1 MITSYA
7 TDKDV
12 KTAYIIKKKQQLEKL
27 NKIFGTAETVYP
39 HFMSIYSECLRLQA
53 SSGKRRSN
61 LSDIRSLTCK
71 KGGISCYQQ
80 ARI

>member
-12 KTAYIIKKKQQLEKL
+12 KTAYIIKKKKQLEKL

-39 HFMSIYSECLRLQA
+39 ALYVDIFGMPTPTKPQA
-53 SSGKRRSN
+53 EKGAQIFRI
-61 LSDIRSLTCK
+61 SDH
-71 KGGISCYQQ
+71 
-80 ARI
+80 

>member
-12 KTAYIIKKKQQLEKL
+12 KTAYIIKKKKQLEKL

-39 HFMSIYSECLRLQA
+39 ALYVDIFGMPTLQA